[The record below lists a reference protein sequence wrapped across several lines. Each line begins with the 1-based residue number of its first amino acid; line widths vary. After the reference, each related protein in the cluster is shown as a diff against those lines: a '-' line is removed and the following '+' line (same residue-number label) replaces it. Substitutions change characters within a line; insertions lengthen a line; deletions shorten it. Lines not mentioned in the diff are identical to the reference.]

1 MEMNK
6 NLFIAIR
13 FDDATDAFIFSDEN
27 EARAFMAVHPE
38 YADLLES
45 GIYTNAAEALA
56 CWG

>member
-1 MEMNK
+1 MNK
-6 NLFIAIR
+6 NLFVAIR
-13 FDDATDAFIFSDEN
+13 FDDVTDAFIFSDEK
-27 EARAFMAVHPE
+27 EARAFMSVHPE